1 MFNDKVGL
9 GIAAAALTGGYAA
22 FRIIKA
28 KKDKVQIPESQPEP
42 IPESLK
48 EATHIIIYERREK
61 FAPVKSSK
69 LNLKA
74 AAENVRAALNLTVLQ
89 IKMLVASGLALA
101 LL

>member
-1 MFNDKVGL
+1 MFNEKVGL

-28 KKDKVQIPESQPEP
+28 KRNKVQMPESQPEP

-48 EATHIIIYERREK
+48 EATPEVIYERREK
-61 FAPVKSSK
+61 IVPVKSGK

-74 AAENVRAALNLTVLQ
+74 AAENVRAALNLAVLE
-89 IKMLVASGLALA
+89 IKTLVATGLALV
-101 LL
+101 LV